1 MHSHYQLQTSHLQGS
16 HALRLI
22 NHCECLGC
30 TRHGA
35 SNAPK
40 FIASDYLAGCLTMRD
55 SSGLARPHSVSE
67 LDEDEV
73 AEPLSSESDDAL
85 PRLLSCGKHFRH
97 LFAQGSSPPVKLA
110 PP

>member
-1 MHSHYQLQTSHLQGS
+1 
-16 HALRLI
+16 
-22 NHCECLGC
+22 
-30 TRHGA
+30 
-35 SNAPK
+35 
-40 FIASDYLAGCLTMRD
+40 MRD

-97 LFAQGSSPPVKLA
+97 LFAQGSSPLVKLA
-110 PP
+110 PPRTIHTWCAASQARRYSLLDLVGVLFCR